1 LIRQLKR
8 IVAVPLMTEKQTWVL
23 SPNYQKGA
31 NIPDGNTEFQ
41 FMAGDLNFDSS
52 SYDWLVVS
60 GGTKSMF
67 KGTGTTNGAG
77 NYGFMLHS
85 DWGTVTKTSTTPDIF
100 QIKIGIRSVQR

>member
-1 LIRQLKR
+1 
-8 IVAVPLMTEKQTWVL
+8 MTEKQTWVL

-31 NIPDGNTEFQ
+31 TIPDGNTEFQ

-60 GGTKSMF
+60 GGTKSIF

-77 NYGFMLHS
+77 NYGKFFMLYFLNF
-85 DWGTVTKTSTTPDIF
+85 VFCNIF
-100 QIKIGIRSVQR
+100 IIRAIWKSVMANSVLGPIFP